1 LQPMAEHY
9 TSRNRISLVHS
20 GEDYFSLLLKLI
32 DRASLAIHLQ
42 TYIYENDNTGR
53 KVAEALKS
61 AAKRGVSV
69 YLHVDGYASQKLRG
83 EFRHDLE
90 KAGVHFKF
98 FEPLLKSRHFYF
110 GRRLHQKVVVVDGIY
125 SLVGGLNVGDRYND
139 LPGEPAW
146 FDVAIYTE
154 GEVSYHLHLICNRM
168 WRKRR
173 KLRDKIRKDHVEEFC
188 NSVLKEEQQLVR
200 VRQNDWVKRKSEV
213 WNTYRLLFASANE
226 SIIIM
231 SSYFLPGRTYRRLL
245 NRASA
250 RGVKIKVILAGKSD
264 VMLSKNAER
273 YLYDWL
279 LGRNIEIYEY
289 QRTVL
294 HAKMSVADE
303 ETVTIGSFN
312 VNNISAYASLELN
325 LDVKSQEFGGYIH
338 EVMNKIIAKDCQQ
351 ITRENYS
358 SSTNF
363 FRRIWQ
369 KTSYV
374 IVNWILTL
382 FTFYFKQED

>member
-1 LQPMAEHY
+1 MAEHY

-32 DRASLAIHLQ
+32 DKAKLSIHLQ
-42 TYIYENDNTGR
+42 TYIYENDETGR
-53 KVAEALKS
+53 KVGDALKA

-69 YLHVDGYASQKLRG
+69 YLHVDGYASQKIKG
-83 EFRHDLE
+83 EFSHDLVQ
-90 KAGVHFKF
+90 AGVHFKF

-125 SLVGGLNVGDRYND
+125 SLVGGLNIGDRYND
-139 LPGEPAW
+139 LPDNIAW
-146 FDVAIYTE
+146 YDVALYVE
-154 GEVSYHLHLICNRM
+154 GEVSYQLHLICNRM

-173 KLRDKIRKDHVEEFC
+173 KLKDNINKTDVEEFC
-188 NSVLKEEQQLVR
+188 NSILKEERQLVR
-200 VRQNDWVKRKSEV
+200 IRQNDWVKRKSEV
-213 WNTYRLLFASANE
+213 WNTYRLLILHAKE

-231 SSYFLPGRTYRRLL
+231 SSYFLPGPIYRKLL
-245 NRASA
+245 SRASA
-250 RGVKIKVILAGKSD
+250 RGVKVKVILAGKSD

-279 LGRNIEIYEY
+279 LRKNVEIYEY
-289 QRTVL
+289 ERTVL

-303 ETVTIGSFN
+303 ETVTVGSFN

-325 LDVKSQEFGGYIH
+325 LDIKSKEFGRYIH
-338 EVMNKIIAKDCQQ
+338 EIMSGIIEKDCKQ
-351 ITRENYS
+351 ITKENYIT
-358 SSTNF
+358 STNLF
-363 FRRIWQ
+363 KRAWQ
-369 KTSYV
+369 KISY
-374 IVNWILTL
+374 ILVNGITTL

>member
-1 LQPMAEHY
+1 MADHY

-20 GEDYFSLLLKLI
+20 GEDYFSLLIRLI
-32 DRASLAIHLQ
+32 GNARYTIHLQ
-42 TYIYENDNTGR
+42 TYIYEADDTGR
-53 KVAEALKS
+53 QVAEALKA
-61 AAKRGVSV
+61 AAKRHVSV

-83 EFRHDLE
+83 KFRTDLE
-90 KAGVHFKF
+90 QAGIHFKF

-110 GRRLHQKVVVVDGIY
+110 GRRLHEKVVVIDGIY
-125 SLVGGLNVGDRYND
+125 SLVGGLNIGDRYND
-139 LPGEPAW
+139 LPGQPAW
-146 FDVAIYTE
+146 YDTILYTE
-154 GEVSYHLHLICNRM
+154 GEVSYHLHLICNQM

-173 KLRDKIRKDHVEEFC
+173 KIKDKIIKSNVEEFC
-188 NSVLKEEQQLVR
+188 DSIAKEERQMVR

-213 WNTYRLLFASANE
+213 YNTYRLLFAQANE
-226 SIIIM
+226 AITIM
-231 SSYFLPGRTYRRLL
+231 SSYFLPGRTFRRLL
-245 NRASA
+245 SRAAA

-279 LGRNIEIYEY
+279 LRKNIEIYEFE
-289 QRTVL
+289 RTVL
-294 HAKMSVADE
+294 HAKMSVADH

-325 LDVKSQEFGGYIH
+325 LDIKSKVFGKYIQ
-338 EVMNKIIAKDCQQ
+338 EVMDDIIAKDCKR
-351 ITRENYS
+351 ITRENYI

-363 FRRIWQ
+363 FSKAWQ
-369 KTSYV
+369 KFSYML
-374 IVNWILTL
+374 VNWILTL

>member
-1 LQPMAEHY
+1 MAEQY
-9 TSRNRISLVHS
+9 TSRNRISLVQS

-32 DRASLAIHLQ
+32 DKANLTIHLQ
-42 TYIYENDNTGR
+42 TYIYENDKTGR
-53 KVAEALKS
+53 KVGDALKA

-110 GRRLHQKVVVVDGIY
+110 GRRLHQKVVVIDGIL
-125 SLVGGLNVGDRYND
+125 SLVGGLNIGDRYND
-139 LPGEPAW
+139 LPHEKAW
-146 FDVAIYTE
+146 FDVALYAE
-154 GEVSYHLHLICNRM
+154 GEVSYQLHLICNRM

-173 KLRDKIRKDHVEEFC
+173 KLRDKIRKEDVEEFC
-188 NSVLKEEQQLVR
+188 NSILKEERQMVR

-213 WNTYRLLFASANE
+213 WNTYRLMFANANAT
-226 SIIIM
+226 IIIM
-231 SSYFLPGRTYRRLL
+231 CSYFLPGRTYRRLL
-245 NRASA
+245 SRASA
-250 RGVKIKVILAGKSD
+250 RGVKVKVILAGKSD

-279 LGRNIEIYEY
+279 LRKNIEIYEY

-294 HAKMSVADE
+294 HAKMSVADQ

-325 LDVKSQEFGGYIH
+325 LDVKSEAFGGYIH
-338 EVMNKIIAKDCQQ
+338 DVMNKIIAQDCQE
-351 ITRENYS
+351 ITRENYI

-363 FRRIWQ
+363 FRRLWQ
-369 KTSYV
+369 KTSYM